1 MVLEKVAGGF
11 IHALV
16 IGVWLLFYEWHIGLL
31 MFAGL
36 AVSMLVYGGIQKAG
50 KRLSPRRQA
59 AQANLVTGFLEY
71 IQGMGVVKAFG
82 LGEMSGKSVNQAIEE
97 SADATSFWK
106 VLFPR

>member
-1 MVLEKVAGGF
+1 
-11 IHALV
+11 
-16 IGVWLLFYEWHIGLL
+16 

-82 LGEMSGKSVNQAIEE
+82 LGEMSGKAVNQAIGEVRTQHHSGKCLFLADRRLSDDLQAGKIRNLSRCSL
-97 SADATSFWK
+97 SAAG
-106 VLFPR
+106 R